1 MRTPFFSRLY
11 IGCIAFALLSACS
24 RRIYQTVYPTLN
36 DGRYD
41 SEFPYRNC
49 SAELRRIG
57 ETVKMINA
65 IAYYKSYVFPENQR
79 VRKSQLQPE
88 FIRQNTSEIIYFN
101 QATSGTATIILRQ
114 SDRMALLTC
123 AHIVNFPDTLV
134 RYYALEDGKP
144 SPFVQSL
151 SIKEKQANYV
161 TNLGNIGEI
170 HILKIDEDKDLAI
183 LGTEFPSSA
192 DKLIPIFNYPLGK
205 AKDLEWGSFVYLLGY
220 PRGVKLVTRGIVSE
234 PNRDKHGEFIVD
246 ALFNRGC
253 SGGIVLAVKDGVPNF
268 ELVGIA
274 KSAAAEYEYLIRP
287 NSSIDQ
293 TNYDLHFPYSGD
305 LYVDYKANIQY
316 GVTHIVPIEA
326 IQTFFRDNY
335 EFFLG
340 LGYDFTYFTK

>member
-1 MRTPFFSRLY
+1 MKTQFCSRLW
-11 IGCIAFALLSACS
+11 IAWVAIALLATCS

-49 SAELRRIG
+49 SAELKQIG
-57 ETVKMINA
+57 ETVKMVNA
-65 IAYYKSYVFPENQR
+65 VAYYKSYVFAENLR
-79 VRKSQLQPE
+79 VRKSQLRPD
-88 FIRQNTSEIIYFN
+88 FIKQNTSEIIYFN
-101 QATSGTATIILRQ
+101 EATAGTATLILRQ
-114 SDRMALLTC
+114 NDRMAFLTC

-134 RYYALEDGKP
+134 RYYAFEDGKP

-151 SIKEKQANYV
+151 SVKEKQTNYV
-161 TNLGNIGEI
+161 TNIGNVGELS
-170 HILKIDEDKDLAI
+170 ILKIDEDKDLAI
-183 LGTEFPSSA
+183 LGVQFPAAA
-192 DKLIPIFNYPLGK
+192 DRLVPVFNYPLGR

-268 ELVGIA
+268 ELVGLA

-287 NSSIDQ
+287 NSSLDQ
-293 TNYDLHFPYSGD
+293 TNYDLHFPYTGD

-316 GVTHIVPIEA
+316 GVTHVVPIEA
-326 IQTFFRDNY
+326 IQTFFRDNN
-335 EFFLG
+335 EFFLR
-340 LGYDFTYFTK
+340 LGYDFAYFAK

>member
-1 MRTPFFSRLY
+1 MRIRFSSRLY
-11 IGCIAFALLSACS
+11 SGFIALVLLSACS
-24 RRIYQTVYPTLN
+24 HRIYQTIYPTLN

-49 SAELRRIG
+49 SAELKQIG

-65 IAYYKSYVFPENQR
+65 IAYYKSYVFAENQKA
-79 VRKSQLQPE
+79 RKSQLQPE
-88 FIRQNTSEIIYFN
+88 FIKQNTSEVIYFN
-101 QATSGTATIILRQ
+101 QATSGTAVIILGQ
-114 SDRMALLTC
+114 ADRVALLSC
-123 AHIVNFPDTLV
+123 AHIVSFPDTIV
-134 RYYALEDGKP
+134 SYYALEDGKP

-151 SIKEKQANYV
+151 SIKERQTNYV
-161 TNLGNIGEI
+161 TNLMGIGELN
-170 HILKIDEDKDLAI
+170 ILKLDEDKDI
-183 LGTEFPSSA
+183 VVLGVEFPSLA
-192 DKLIPIFNYPLGK
+192 DKIIPVFNYPPGK

-220 PRGVKLVTRGIVSE
+220 PRGVKVVTRGIVSE
-234 PNRDKHGEFIVD
+234 PDRDKHGEFIVD

-268 ELVGIA
+268 EFVGIA

-287 NSSIDQ
+287 NSNLDQ
-293 TNYDLHFPYSGD
+293 AHYDLHHPYSGD

-335 EFFLG
+335 DFFLD
-340 LGYDFTYFTK
+340 LGYDFTYFAK